1 MLSFT
6 DTVRTILAE
15 NTLQDWLTALT
26 IFTAGSVILYFA
38 RKIAVGR
45 LARLAA
51 RTETTLAEAVV
62 DVLGRTRFLILML
75 VAFWLGAH
83 GLALP
88 PQAMKFLNAALLV
101 VVLFQVALWLNRIVG
116 HLIRHFV
123 RLEIEEES
131 SQVATST
138 ALTFVAKLILWTVVL
153 LVALDNL
160 SVDVNTLIASLGVGG
175 IAVALAAQ
183 NILGD
188 LFASLSIMFD
198 KPFVVGDFIVV
209 GDLPGTVE
217 KIGLKTTRVR
227 SLTGEQLIFSNN
239 DLLSSRIKNFKRMRE
254 RRITFSIGVTYET
267 PVEKVKRIPDMI
279 REILGE
285 EEEARLDRTHFKAYG
300 DFALLFETVFWV
312 TRPEFGVAMDIQQ
325 RINLALFE
333 RFEKEGIGFA
343 YPTQTVHLARPQGE
357 ARVD

>member
-1 MLSFT
+1 MLSLSE
-6 DTVRTILAE
+6 TILNILTE
-15 NTLQDWLTALT
+15 NTLRDWLTALI
-26 IFTAGSVILYFA
+26 IFSAGSAILYFV
-38 RKIAVGR
+38 RKIAVNR
-45 LARLAA
+45 LASLAA
-51 RTETTLAEAVV
+51 KTDNKIDDALV
-62 DVLGRTRFLILML
+62 DVLGRTRFLFLML
-75 VAFWLGAH
+75 VAFWFGAH

-88 PQAMKFLNAALLV
+88 PKFVQFLNAGLLI
-101 VVLFQVALWLNRIVG
+101 VVLFQVAIWGNRILG

-123 RLEIEEES
+123 RLEIDDES
-131 SQVATST
+131 SRVATST
-138 ALTFVAKLILWTVVL
+138 ALTFVAKLVLWSVVM

-160 SVDVNTLIASLGVGG
+160 GVDVNTLIASLGVGG

-198 KPFVVGDFIVV
+198 KPFVVGDFIIV

-239 DLLSSRIKNFKRMRE
+239 DLLSSRIRNFKRMRE

-267 PVEKVKRIPDMI
+267 PLEKVKRIPDMI
-279 REILGE
+279 REIIGA

-333 RFEKEGIGFA
+333 RFQQEGIVFA
-343 YPTQTVHLARPQGE
+343 YPTQTIHMFRSEVESKA
-357 ARVD
+357 